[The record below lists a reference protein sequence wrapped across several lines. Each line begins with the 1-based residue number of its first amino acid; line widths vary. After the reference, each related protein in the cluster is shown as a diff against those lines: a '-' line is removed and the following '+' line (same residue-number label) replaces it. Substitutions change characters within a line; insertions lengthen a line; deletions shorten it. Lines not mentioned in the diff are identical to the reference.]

1 MSKIHP
7 TTPSQT
13 TQEEAMQ
20 VALAIQKPG
29 QTKEQTKLIA
39 QGIAKGIELYK
50 RQQSAKARERN
61 KQKKRLDRERQARPE
76 LEPGETSGLE
86 PRDDGEHVR
95 VSLALWVS
103 GWLFGLMAL
112 AHAVR
117 WIAGW
122 ELSIAGWLVPVWV
135 SAIAVLSLGGL
146 ALWIMLSA
154 RRIS

>member
-7 TTPSQT
+7 SAPSQT
-13 TQEEAMQ
+13 TQEEALQM
-20 VALAIQKPG
+20 ARAIQKPG
-29 QTKEQTKLIA
+29 QTKEQTKLVA

-50 RQQSAKARERN
+50 RQQSAKARERD
-61 KQKKRLDRERQARPE
+61 KQRKRMDRERLARPA
-76 LEPGETSGLE
+76 LEPDESLGLE
-86 PRDDGEHVR
+86 TRDDSEHGR

-122 ELSIAGWLVPVWV
+122 ELSIAGWLVPLWV
-135 SAIAVLSLGGL
+135 SAFAALSLGGL
-146 ALWIMLSA
+146 ALWLMLSA

>member
-13 TQEEAMQ
+13 TQEEALLM
-20 VALAIQKPG
+20 ARAIQKPG

-50 RQQSAKARERN
+50 RQQSAKARERD
-61 KQKKRLDRERQARPE
+61 KQRKRLDRERQARPE
-76 LEPGETSGLE
+76 LEPDETAGLE
-86 PRDDGEHVR
+86 SREDSELGR

>member
-1 MSKIHP
+1 MSKNHLSA
-7 TTPSQT
+7 PSQT
-13 TQEEAMQ
+13 TQEEALQ
-20 VALAIQKPG
+20 VARAIQKPG
-29 QTKEQTKLIA
+29 QNKEQTKLIA

-50 RQQSAKARERN
+50 RQQSAKARERDR
-61 KQKKRLDRERQARPE
+61 QKKRLDRERLARPGLAPNE
-76 LEPGETSGLE
+76 SSGRE
-86 PRDDGEHVR
+86 SRDDGEHGR
-95 VSLALWVS
+95 VNLALWVS

-135 SAIAVLSLGGL
+135 SAIAVMSLGGL
-146 ALWIMLSA
+146 ALWLMLSA

>member
-1 MSKIHP
+1 MSKNHL
-7 TTPSQT
+7 TAPSQT
-13 TQEEAMQ
+13 TQEEALQ
-20 VALAIQKPG
+20 VARAIHKPG

-50 RQQSAKARERN
+50 RQQSAKSRERD
-61 KQKKRLDRERQARPE
+61 KQRKRLDRERLAR
-76 LEPGETSGLE
+76 SGLE
-86 PRDDGEHVR
+86 PDQTSNLEPSDDGEHVR

-122 ELSIAGWLVPVWV
+122 ELSIAGWPVPVWV

-146 ALWIMLSA
+146 ALWLMLSA

>member
-13 TQEEAMQ
+13 TQEEALQM
-20 VALAIQKPG
+20 ARAIQKPG

-50 RQQSAKARERN
+50 RQQSAKARERD
-61 KQKKRLDRERQARPE
+61 KQRKRLDRERLARPG
-76 LEPGETSGLE
+76 LEPDQTSNLE

-95 VSLALWVS
+95 VSLELWVS

-122 ELSIAGWLVPVWV
+122 ELSISGWLVPLWV
-135 SAIAVLSLGGL
+135 SAVAVPSLGGL
-146 ALWIMLSA
+146 AIWLMLSA

>member
-1 MSKIHP
+1 MSKNHASA
-7 TTPSQT
+7 PSPT
-13 TQEEAMQ
+13 TQEEALQM
-20 VALAIQKPG
+20 ARAIQKPG

-50 RQQSAKARERN
+50 RQQSAKSRERD
-61 KQKKRLDRERQARPE
+61 KQRKRLDRERQARPG
-76 LEPGETSGLE
+76 LEPDETLGLE
-86 PRDDGEHVR
+86 PREDGEHGR

-122 ELSIAGWLVPVWV
+122 ELSIAGLPVPVWV

-146 ALWIMLSA
+146 ALWLMLSA

>member
-13 TQEEAMQ
+13 TQEEALLM
-20 VALAIQKPG
+20 ARAIQKPG

-50 RQQSAKARERN
+50 RQQSAKARERD
-61 KQKKRLDRERQARPE
+61 KQRKRLDRERQARPE
-76 LEPGETSGLE
+76 LEPDETAGLE
-86 PRDDGEHVR
+86 SREDSELGR
-95 VSLALWVS
+95 VSLALWVN

>member
-13 TQEEAMQ
+13 TQEEALQM
-20 VALAIQKPG
+20 ARAIQKPG

-50 RQQSAKARERN
+50 RQQSAKARERD
-61 KQKKRLDRERQARPE
+61 KQRKRLDRERLARP
-76 LEPGETSGLE
+76 GLE
-86 PRDDGEHVR
+86 PDETQGLESREDSELGR